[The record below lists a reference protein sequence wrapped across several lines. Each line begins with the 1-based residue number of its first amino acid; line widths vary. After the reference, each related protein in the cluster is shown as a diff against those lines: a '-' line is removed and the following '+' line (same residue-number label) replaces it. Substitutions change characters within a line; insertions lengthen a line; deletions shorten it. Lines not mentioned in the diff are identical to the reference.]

1 MSMRL
6 IVETLPVAGGII
18 GAGLDTLRWPKPVF
32 PGDHLHVVIEVME
45 ARVSRSNPA
54 GGWIKLQIKTMN
66 QQGEVVQVAVPNVM
80 AARRVGGAA

>member
-1 MSMRL
+1 
-6 IVETLPVAGGII
+6 
-18 GAGLDTLRWPKPVF
+18 
-32 PGDHLHVVIEVME
+32 ME